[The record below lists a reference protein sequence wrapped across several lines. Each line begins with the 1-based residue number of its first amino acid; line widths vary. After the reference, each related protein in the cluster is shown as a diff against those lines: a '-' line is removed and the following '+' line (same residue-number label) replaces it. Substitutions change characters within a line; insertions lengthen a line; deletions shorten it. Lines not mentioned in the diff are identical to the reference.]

1 MCGPYD
7 TKNGTNVTVPLAHMP
22 RHYVITKDFLSLLIN
37 ILATALG
44 IESTTNLLTAKVS
57 RLLQSWEVNM
67 KEFIKWCNQKM
78 WVILGHLSITTVH
91 VILYET
97 FFV

>member
-1 MCGPYD
+1 
-7 TKNGTNVTVPLAHMP
+7 
-22 RHYVITKDFLSLLIN
+22 
-37 ILATALG
+37 
-44 IESTTNLLTAKVS
+44 
-57 RLLQSWEVNM
+57 M

-78 WVILGHLSITTVH
+78 WVILGHLSITTVL